1 MAKEDKEKD
10 KKAVEAKP
18 KPKKKL
24 MVIGVAALMLLLGG
38 GGGAWYFLKDKKSPE
53 EKKVAESDSLQA
65 IFTPLDPF
73 TVNLQ
78 REEGDQVLQVGLSL
92 KYYNKDLD
100 DKIKNA
106 MPEIRSSLLLL
117 LSSKHASEL
126 VSVTGKKKLANEII
140 YSVNTILGTQRE
152 SVPKAP
158 APEAKEGNGQA
169 AAAIPAAPAESQ
181 ASAPASGS
189 AAAPPA
195 EPKAGA
201 SGPAPAA
208 ATGNALVTAVA
219 NNPVQGAPVAP
230 VAAASA
236 APAAPAAP
244 ASPALPPVP
253 DDKTAPGVVGVLFT
267 SFIIQ

>member
-24 MVIGVAALMLLLGG
+24 VVVGVAALALLLGA
-38 GGGAWYFLKDKKSPE
+38 GGGAWVMMKDKKSPE
-53 EKKVAESDSLQA
+53 EKRAAESESLQA

-78 REEGDQVLQVGLSL
+78 REEGDQVLQAGLSL

-117 LSSKHASEL
+117 LSSKRASEL
-126 VSVTGKKKLANEII
+126 VSVAGKKKLANEII
-140 YSVNTILGTQRE
+140 HSVNTVLGVQRKTAPKASAPEASEGNPPPVASAVAAPATSTE
-152 SVPKAP
+152 SPTPNPAPGTAAASVAPSGEAP
-158 APEAKEGNGQA
+158 AP
-169 AAAIPAAPAESQ
+169 
-181 ASAPASGS
+181 
-189 AAAPPA
+189 
-195 EPKAGA
+195 AGA
-201 SGPAPAA
+201 
-208 ATGNALVTAVA
+208 GNALVSAVT
-219 NNPVQGAPVAP
+219 NSMPP
-230 VAAASA
+230 S
-236 APAAPAAP
+236 APATAPTP
-244 ASPALPPVP
+244 SELLPVP
-253 DDKTAPGVVGVLFT
+253 DDKSAPGVVGVLFT

>member
-10 KKAVEAKP
+10 KKTAEVKT

-24 MVIGVAALMLLLGG
+24 VVVGLVVSALLLAG
-38 GGGAWYFLKDKKSPE
+38 GGGAWYVLKDKKSAE
-53 EKKVAESDSLQA
+53 DKKTAELDALQA

-117 LSSKHASEL
+117 LSSKRASEL

-140 YSVNTILGTQRE
+140 SSINTILGVQRKTA
-152 SVPKAP
+152 PKAS
-158 APEAKEGNGQA
+158 APEAAPGNGQA
-169 AAAIPAAPAESQ
+169 VANAAVAPANAEPPAPTAAPSPAADN
-181 ASAPASGS
+181 APPSNGAAPS
-189 AAAPPA
+189 AAAPV
-195 EPKAGA
+195 
-201 SGPAPAA
+201 AA
-208 ATGNALVTAVA
+208 NALGNALT
-219 NNPVQGAPVAP
+219 NGQSPSP
-230 VAAASA
+230 VAATA
-236 APAAPAAP
+236 APAV
-244 ASPALPPVP
+244 PPEPSVP
-253 DDKTAPGVVGVLFT
+253 DDKSAPGVVGVLFT